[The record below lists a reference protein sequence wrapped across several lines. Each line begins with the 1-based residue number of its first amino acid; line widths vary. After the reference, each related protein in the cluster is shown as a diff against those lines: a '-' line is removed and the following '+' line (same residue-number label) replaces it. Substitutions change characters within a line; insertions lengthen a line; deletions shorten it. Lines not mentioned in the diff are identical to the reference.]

1 MRNPRI
7 KYSGPGI
14 VPLGTSASKMTNTS
28 IPSNSAIATPRITN
42 HTAGRNGHL
51 PLRLTIEPPI
61 AVIIGEAKANATIP
75 PISQRSGETR
85 RPSKRRT
92 PNANTGTVTAT
103 SITTN
108 GTVSAVI
115 WRETFRAGGAATT
128 LRAQTG

>member
-1 MRNPRI
+1 
-7 KYSGPGI
+7 
-14 VPLGTSASKMTNTS
+14 MTNTS

-61 AVIIGEAKANATIP
+61 AVMIGEANANATIP
-75 PISQRSGETR
+75 PITQRSGETR

-103 SITTN
+103 PITTN
-108 GTVSAVI
+108 GTVSALI
-115 WRETFRAGGAATT
+115 WREIFRAARRRTCFQSRTVVRDRTCLAGIAS
-128 LRAQTG
+128 L